1 MACAIA
7 VAGSNAEVCALRKLE
22 NDCEA
27 FVARI
32 CAAFSL
38 RDIME
43 DKLGF
48 VGEIVYF
55 MRDSVS
61 RSAQETFWKK
71 FLKNLQKL

>member
-1 MACAIA
+1 MFA
-7 VAGSNAEVCALRKLE
+7 AEYQAYDISAPERSCCAL
-22 NDCEA
+22 
-27 FVARI
+27 FVSIPPPPHNVLIA
-32 CAAFSL
+32 
-38 RDIME
+38 E
-43 DKLGF
+43 YKLGF